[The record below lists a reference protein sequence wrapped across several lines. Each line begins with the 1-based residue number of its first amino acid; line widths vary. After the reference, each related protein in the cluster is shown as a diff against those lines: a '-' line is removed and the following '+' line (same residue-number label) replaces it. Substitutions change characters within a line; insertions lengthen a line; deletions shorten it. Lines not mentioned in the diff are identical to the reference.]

1 MPVHLLRMAV
11 KIESLDH
18 LRDRQAER
26 MAQSG
31 SNPKK
36 ARLFTYTRNV
46 PKRADELTADGSIY
60 WVIKRFVRVRQKI
73 VAIEPITTEDGRRR
87 CQIELD
93 PTLVRTELHPHK
105 AFQGWRY
112 LRPEDTPPDLK
123 DGVEV
128 EDGEDIPAEMAAE
141 LRNLGLL

>member
-11 KIESLDH
+11 GIESLDH

-26 MAQSG
+26 MAQSPG
-31 SNPKK
+31 GKGK
-36 ARLFTYTRNV
+36 ARLLTYTRNV
-46 PKRADELTADGSIY
+46 PKRADELIADGSIY
-60 WVIKRFVRVRQKI
+60 WVVKRFVRVRQKI
-73 VAIEPITTEDGRRR
+73 LSIEPITTEEGRRR

-112 LRPEDTPPDLK
+112 LRLEDAPPDQK
-123 DGVEV
+123 EGAEAEGD
-128 EDGEDIPAEMAAE
+128 EDIPAEMAAE

>member
-11 KIESLDH
+11 GIESLDH
-18 LRDRQAER
+18 LQDRQTQR
-26 MAQSG
+26 LAQSAG
-31 SNPKK
+31 E

-46 PKRADELTADGSIY
+46 PKRADELIADGSIY

-73 VAIEPITTEDGRRR
+73 LSIEPITTEEGRRR

-93 PTLVRTELHPHK
+93 PTLVGTELHPHK

-112 LRPEDTPPDLK
+112 LRPEDAPPDRK
-123 DGVEV
+123 AGAQSEGD
-128 EDGEDIPAEMAAE
+128 EDIPAEMAAE